1 MAPYLAA
8 VRNYWALLPAIA
20 VIIGLIL
27 LYAIPTLIN
36 PQWTSTVLNLFRQF
50 PEDDEPAQARAQI
63 QARIEAQTQAW
74 TPAQQAQHAEQ
85 GRHPEQG
92 QHSQEQAQQTEEPPR
107 PAGVL
112 DPQQIKSRRMLAGA
126 LIVGA
131 IGLLGFNV
139 SLNREAN
146 ACYQAAKAWGAID
159 GKPAEDPCINMIY
172 GSFFGDGQGTVDED
186 RQQPVEAYQV
196 VHKKK
201 PTYLRWIQNAPKYDE
216 ADLLVGTGLSCNLDL
231 RITEEEDKIVVL
243 VDANQPCPKEDNV
256 SLTAFKLKKP
266 LGDRPVVTVDD
277 KPMKRINPDV
287 DSWPT
292 VLKKLVTGG

>member
-1 MAPYLAA
+1 M
-8 VRNYWALLPAIA
+8 RNYWALLPAIA

-36 PQWTSTVLNLFRQF
+36 PQWTSSILALFRQF
-50 PEDDEPAQARAQI
+50 PEDAEPAPDQAHGQAQG
-63 QARIEAQTQAW
+63 QAQNQAQN
-74 TPAQQAQHAEQ
+74 QAQHQAQSQAPGQAQQQ
-85 GRHPEQG
+85 G
-92 QHSQEQAQQTEEPPR
+92 EQAQR
-107 PAGVL
+107 PAGIL
-112 DPQQIKSRRMLAGA
+112 GPQQIKSRRMLAGVLVA
-126 LIVGA
+126 AAVG
-131 IGLLGFNV
+131 LFGFNV

-146 ACYQAAKAWGAID
+146 ACYQAAKAWGASD

-172 GSFFGDGQGTVDED
+172 GSFFGDGQGEANED
-186 RQQPVEAYQV
+186 TQQPVKAYQV

-231 RITEEEDKIVVL
+231 RIMEEEDKVVVL
-243 VDANQPCPKEDNV
+243 VDANQPCPNEDNV

-266 LGDRPVVTVDD
+266 LGDRQVVTVDD
-277 KPMKRINPDV
+277 KPMERINPDV

-292 VLKKLVTGG
+292 VVKKLITGG

>member
-36 PQWTSTVLNLFRQF
+36 PQWTSSILALFRQF
-50 PEDDEPAQARAQI
+50 PEDQEPAQNQAQN
-63 QARIEAQTQAW
+63 QAQGQDQSQAQTQL
-74 TPAQQAQHAEQ
+74 QSEQ
-85 GRHPEQG
+85 TQ
-92 QHSQEQAQQTEEPPR
+92 R
-107 PAGVL
+107 PAGIL
-112 DPQQIKSRRMLAGA
+112 GPQQIKSRRMLAGVLVA
-126 LIVGA
+126 AA
-131 IGLLGFNV
+131 IGLFGFNV

-146 ACYQAAKAWGAID
+146 ACYQAAKAWGASD

-172 GSFFGDGQGTVDED
+172 GSFFGDGQGEANED
-186 RQQPVEAYQV
+186 TQQPVKAYQV

-201 PTYLRWIQNAPKYDE
+201 PTYLRWIQNAPKYEE

-231 RITEEEDKIVVL
+231 RMKEEEDKVVVL
-243 VDANQPCPKEDNV
+243 VDANQPCPDEDNT

-266 LGDRPVVTVDD
+266 LGDRQVVTVDD
-277 KPMKRINPDV
+277 KPMERINPDV

-292 VLKKLVTGG
+292 VVKKLVTGG

>member
-36 PQWTSTVLNLFRQF
+36 PQWTSSILALFRQF
-50 PEDDEPAQARAQI
+50 PEDPEPAQNQAQN
-63 QARIEAQTQAW
+63 QAQTQAQNQA
-74 TPAQQAQHAEQ
+74 PGQAQGRAQHAA
-85 GRHPEQG
+85 RHQAPG
-92 QHSQEQAQQTEEPPR
+92 QTQQAEQALR

-112 DPQQIKSRRMLAGA
+112 GPQQIKSRRMLAGTLVVA
-126 LIVGA
+126 A
-131 IGLLGFNV
+131 IGLLGFNI

-146 ACYQAAKAWGAID
+146 ACYQAAKAWGAVD
-159 GKPAEDPCINMIY
+159 GEAADDPCINMIY
-172 GSFFGDGQGTVDED
+172 GTFIGDGKGEMLNDNA
-186 RQQPVEAYQV
+186 QPVETYQLV
-196 VHKKK
+196 RKKK

-216 ADLLVGTGLSCNLDL
+216 ADLLIGSSMTCAFDL
-231 RITEEEDKIVVL
+231 RITEEEDKVVVL
-243 VDANQPCPKEDNV
+243 VDANQACPKEDSI
-256 SLTAFKLKKP
+256 SLTAYKLQKP
-266 LGDRPVVTVDD
+266 LGDRKLVTVDG
-277 KPMKRINPDV
+277 KEMQQINPDV

>member
-36 PQWTSTVLNLFRQF
+36 PQWTSSILSLFRQF
-50 PEDDEPAQARAQI
+50 PEDAEPAQNAAQNAAQNPAQH
-63 QARIEAQTQAW
+63 QALNQALNQAPNQAQAQQHAQ
-74 TPAQQAQHAEQ
+74 QQAQQ
-85 GRHPEQG
+85 
-92 QHSQEQAQQTEEPPR
+92 QAQR

-112 DPQQIKSRRMLAGA
+112 GPQQIKSRRMLAATLVAAAVA
-126 LIVGA
+126 LF
-131 IGLLGFNV
+131 GFNV

-146 ACYQAAKAWGAID
+146 ACYTAAKAWGATD
-159 GKPAEDPCINMIY
+159 GEPAADPCIHMIY
-172 GSFFGDGQGTVDED
+172 GSFFGDGKGSTINDD
-186 RQQPVEAYQV
+186 AQPVEAYQV

-216 ADLLVGTGLSCNLDL
+216 ADLLIGTGLSCNLDL
-231 RITEEEDKIVVL
+231 RITEEEDKVVVL
-243 VDANQPCPKEDNV
+243 VAANQPCPREDNI

-266 LGDRPVVTVDD
+266 LGDRKVVTADD
-277 KPMKRINPDV
+277 KPMQQINPDV

>member
-36 PQWTSTVLNLFRQF
+36 PQWTSSILALFRQF
-50 PEDDEPAQARAQI
+50 PEDQEPAQNQAQN
-63 QARIEAQTQAW
+63 QAQGQDQSQAQTQL
-74 TPAQQAQHAEQ
+74 QSEQ
-85 GRHPEQG
+85 TQ
-92 QHSQEQAQQTEEPPR
+92 R
-107 PAGVL
+107 PAGIL
-112 DPQQIKSRRMLAGA
+112 GPQQIKSRRMLAGVLVA
-126 LIVGA
+126 AA
-131 IGLLGFNV
+131 IGLFGFNV

-146 ACYQAAKAWGAID
+146 ACYQAAKAWGASD
-159 GKPAEDPCINMIY
+159 GKPAKDPCINMIY
-172 GSFFGDGQGTVDED
+172 GSFFGDGQGEATED
-186 RQQPVEAYQV
+186 TQQPVKAYQV

-201 PTYLRWIQNAPKYDE
+201 PTYLRWIQNAPKYEE

-231 RITEEEDKIVVL
+231 RMKEEEDKVVVL
-243 VDANQPCPKEDNV
+243 VDANQPCPDEDNT

-266 LGDRPVVTVDD
+266 LGDRQVVTVDD
-277 KPMKRINPDV
+277 KPMERINPDV

-292 VLKKLVTGG
+292 VVKKLVTGG